1 MSNITQHDLDQ
12 VKLITK
18 HEYDRMRGKIFT
30 LEGAQSKFIDWMKT
44 SDSVI
49 LLTKGERTLY
59 IVNPQIEVRELL
71 TNKEHLRLLFEEEEV
86 QKPKGNWFTRM
97 FKN

>member
-1 MSNITQHDLDQ
+1 MKSKLDSLQ
-12 VKLITK
+12 DTRL
-18 HEYDRMRGKIFT
+18 
-30 LEGAQSKFIDWMKT
+30 KFIDWMKT

-49 LLTKGERTLY
+49 FLTKGERTLY
-59 IVNPQIEVRELL
+59 IINPPIEVKEFL
-71 TNKEHLRLLFEEEEV
+71 TNKEYLKFLFEEDM

>member
-18 HEYDRMRGKIFT
+18 FEYNLMKSKLDSLQDTR
-30 LEGAQSKFIDWMKT
+30 LKFIDWMKT

-49 LLTKGERTLY
+49 FLTKGERTLY
-59 IVNPQIEVRELL
+59 IINPPIEVKEFL
-71 TNKEHLRLLFEEEEV
+71 TNKEYLKFLFEEDM

>member
-1 MSNITQHDLDQ
+1 MSHITQHDLDQ

-18 HEYDRMRGKIFT
+18 FEYNLMKSKLDSLQDT
-30 LEGAQSKFIDWMKT
+30 HLKFIDWMKT

-49 LLTKGERTLY
+49 FLTKGERTLY
-59 IVNPQIEVRELL
+59 IVNPPIEVKEFL
-71 TNKEHLRLLFEEEEV
+71 TNKEYLKSLFEEYTP
-86 QKPKGNWFTRM
+86 KPKGNWFTRM